1 MSDWARLMPPG
12 RCAVRALSQ
21 TAAQALPLLVLVLL
35 LVLVPLLVPMVP
47 MVVAQSPLLLLLP
60 MVVAESPLLM
70 SSAPTPMTHATGP
83 WRPTLVAELAWSQNI
98 RPTLV
103 AELARHRPG

>member
-1 MSDWARLMPPG
+1 M
-12 RCAVRALSQ
+12 
-21 TAAQALPLLVLVLL
+21 LVLV
-35 LVLVPLLVPMVP
+35 LVLVPLLVLLVP

-60 MVVAESPLLM
+60 MVVM

-83 WRPTLVAELAWSQNI
+83 WRPTLVAEHAWSQNI

>member
-1 MSDWARLMPPG
+1 VRALS
-12 RCAVRALSQ
+12 AVALSQ
-21 TAAQALPLLVLVLL
+21 TAAQALPLLVLVLV